1 MFVQPMWSDEV
12 ERIGFRRC
20 TPIGYALHGVA
31 GLLGFIGLLLLLA
44 ALVYLAHR
52 GVNGTFEPSLL
63 WMPVVALG
71 FGLAG
76 WSLTAIARSLAKRKS
91 FRYDYASRVSRWVEE
106 GSEQAYSFDDW
117 NTERKH

>member
-1 MFVQPMWSDEV
+1 
-12 ERIGFRRC
+12 RC

-52 GVNGTFEPSLL
+52 GVNGTFEASLL
-63 WMPVVALG
+63 WLPAVALG

-76 WSLTAIARSLAKRKS
+76 WSLTGIARSLAKRKS
-91 FRYDYASRVSRWVEE
+91 FRYDYASRVSRWVEDGAE
-106 GSEQAYSFDDW
+106 RTHTFDDW
-117 NTERKH
+117 QADRKR